1 MKLKKLT
8 KKELEQDCNPISQQ
22 NGFTL
27 FEMLGVLAV
36 IGIVAI
42 FAIPN
47 MNAWIERNRVEAVA
61 RQIYFDLQFARSKAI
76 RNHNNV
82 IVTFQNSGS
91 HQYTIHVDTND
102 DGTQDAGEDVNT
114 VTLKDKIIF
123 GTNSGVSDVDGNPL
137 SSGVSMGGDKK
148 ITFNPR
154 GSAGESGSVYV
165 LPSDDLSVKN
175 DLMRAVSVV
184 QATGAVE
191 YWKYSSGASPGPWA

>member
-8 KKELEQDCNPISQQ
+8 KKELEQGCNSISQQ
-22 NGFTL
+22 KGFTL

-47 MNAWIERNRVEAVA
+47 MSAWIERNRVEAVA

-82 IVTFQNSGS
+82 IVSFQNTGT

-114 VTLKDKIIF
+114 VTLKDNIVF
-123 GTNSGVSDVDGNPL
+123 GVNSGVSDVDGNPL

-148 ITFNPR
+148 ITFNSR
-154 GSAGESGSVYV
+154 GSAEESGSVYV